1 MVAEV
6 HANAADTALGCQRD
20 RGARVTRGGPGDP
33 FWPPPSPPRGTEGLA
48 TRGTGTRV
56 AWALRPRP
64 DAPWHRRPPSAM
76 GARGVG
82 TPPQNPS
89 PRASCPKAALRPAG
103 DLQGPPA
110 GLKGGTNPLLGT
122 SRVTQLNGGV
132 LGTHGSPAEPRWVP
146 LCRDP
151 AAKSL
156 ALLLLARS
164 QPWRGLGAS
173 RVYIFYDN
181 YRDALQT

>member
-64 DAPWHRRPPSAM
+64 DAPWHRCPPAAL
-76 GARGVG
+76 GARGEG
-82 TPPQNPS
+82 DPS
-89 PRASCPKAALRPAG
+89 PKSIPTSVLPQSSPAASW
-103 DLQGPPA
+103 GPP
-110 GLKGGTNPLLGT
+110 GTTSGTQGGDKPTPVG
-122 SRVTQLNGGV
+122 VTQLDGGV

>member
-64 DAPWHRRPPSAM
+64 DAPWHRRPPAAL
-76 GARGVG
+76 GARGEG
-82 TPPQNPS
+82 DPS
-89 PRASCPKAALRPAG
+89 PKSVPTSVLPQSSPAASWGPPGTTSGTQGGDKPTPGDKQGHPARWGGAGHPWEPGRAPVGAP
-103 DLQGPPA
+103 LQGP
-110 GLKGGTNPLLGT
+110 
-122 SRVTQLNGGV
+122 RCE
-132 LGTHGSPAEPRWVP
+132 EPRFAPPRP
-146 LCRDP
+146 LP
-151 AAKSL
+151 A
-156 ALLLLARS
+156 LARARC
-164 QPWRGLGAS
+164 QPGI
-173 RVYIFYDN
+173 YI
-181 YRDALQT
+181 L